1 MKNLNYAFISSYIM
15 TKTLFGK
22 KLLLIAT
29 ITVLITGL
37 TLAATLDDAEAKKP
51 NPKTKPFKGTFSG
64 SFTTIQVGTIVTSTA
79 TSSGIYSH
87 LGSSTSAGT
96 FVVDF
101 ATFDDPAPGCVD
113 VSPSTSTTTAAN
125 GDDVTF
131 DLGKESGIQCF
142 FDSTGAVA
150 TVPAFCGTEATNI
163 HTSTVVTDYDITG
176 GDGRFIG
183 ADGSGTVS
191 SAINHCGPN
200 GDTFTG
206 TISGDIMYAASD
218 KS

>member
-1 MKNLNYAFISSYIM
+1 M
-15 TKTLFGK
+15 TKTMFGK

-29 ITVLITGL
+29 ITVLVTGL

-64 SFTTIQVGTIVTSTA
+64 SFTTSKAEAIITSTA
-79 TSSGIYSH
+79 TSSGNYSH
-87 LGSSTSAGT
+87 LGSSTSVGT
-96 FVVDF
+96 FVVDL
-101 ATFDDPAPGCVD
+101 ATFGVPGPGCVD
-113 VSPSTSTTTAAN
+113 VLPSASTTTAAN
-125 GDDVTF
+125 GDNVTF
-131 DLGKESGIQCF
+131 DLGTGIQCF

-150 TVPAFCGTEATNI
+150 TGLNFCGDAANI

-176 GDGRFIG
+176 GDGRFVG

-191 SAINHCGPN
+191 SAINHCPPN
-200 GDTFTG
+200 GNTFTG
-206 TISGDIMYAASD
+206 TISGDIKYAASN

>member
-64 SFTTIQVGTIVTSTA
+64 SFTTSVAGAIVTSTA

-96 FVVDF
+96 FVVDL
-101 ATFDDPAPGCVD
+101 ATFGDPAPGCVD

-150 TVPAFCGTEATNI
+150 TSLAFCGAATNI

-176 GDGRFIG
+176 GDGRFVG
-183 ADGSGTVS
+183 AAGSGTVS
-191 SAINHCGPN
+191 SAINHCAPN

-206 TISGDIMYAASD
+206 TLSGDIKYAASN